1 MVTAGVYLVAR
12 CHTLFEAS
20 ASALTWVLWI
30 GGLTAFLAATVAL
43 VQRDLKRILAYSTIS
58 QLGYMFLGLGA
69 GAYGAAI
76 FHLTTHAF
84 FKALLFLCAGSVM
97 HALEGELDIFKMGG
111 LRKKLPW
118 TFATCLVGVLALAG
132 VPLFSGFFSKEAI
145 LAGVFEQG
153 GWVPWLLGTATAGL
167 TAFYAFRLLFVAF
180 LGAPRLD
187 RRVARLAHESP
198 PTMLVPLV
206 ALAVLAAIGGYV
218 GLPHVLGLGSAIG
231 TFLEPVFAG
240 STLVAIS
247 EVSASLEWAL
257 LAAAVLAVALGAFL
271 AYWVYLAR
279 QGLGARLARG
289 AGWLY
294 DLLDHAYY
302 ADRVY
307 QEVVVRPLRAAARAL
322 AEGVEAAGDRAVDG
336 LAVLVA
342 RAGAGVRRLQ
352 TGLVR
357 HYALAMLLGAVL
369 VVAYFL
375 LHGLLGG

>member
-20 ASALTWVLWI
+20 ASAPTWVLWI
-30 GGLTAFLAATVAL
+30 GGLTAFFAATVAL

-76 FHLTTHAF
+76 FHLMTHAF

-111 LRKKLPW
+111 LRKVLPW
-118 TFATCLVGVLALAG
+118 TFAACLVGVLALAG

-145 LAGVFEQG
+145 LAGVFEHG
-153 GWVPWLLGTATAGL
+153 GWVPWLLGTVTAGL

-180 LGAPRLD
+180 LGPTRLN

-198 PTMLVPLV
+198 AVMVVPMV
-206 ALAVLAAIGGYV
+206 ALAVLAAFGGYV
-218 GLPHVLGLGSAIG
+218 GLPHVLGLGSAIDA
-231 TFLEPVFAG
+231 FLEPVFAG
-240 STLVAIS
+240 STLVPAS
-247 EVSASLEWAL
+247 EVSAGLEWAL
-257 LAAAVLAVALGAFL
+257 LAAAVLAVGLGAFA

-279 QGLGARLARG
+279 QGLGARLAQG

-294 DLLDHAYY
+294 DVLDNAYY
-302 ADRVY
+302 VDRAY
-307 QEVVVRPLRAAARAL
+307 QEAIVRPLRAAARGL
-322 AEGVEAAGDRAVDG
+322 AEGVEVGSDRAVDG
-336 LAVLVA
+336 LAALVA
-342 RAGAGVRRLQ
+342 RAGAGIRRLQ

-357 HYALAMLLGAVL
+357 NYALAMLVGAVL
-369 VVAYFL
+369 IVAYFL
-375 LHGLLGG
+375 LRSLLGG